1 MTDMSIIT
9 ISHASYS
16 GGAEIAK
23 KVASSLSYRSVEREV
38 LIEASRRYGIPEAKY
53 EEVLEAQGHWWERWI
68 ESLRLYRI
76 TIQAAMCEVAQAGGV
91 VYYGR
96 AGQEL
101 FPGIKHVLK
110 VLIVAPMEYRMQEVK
125 ARKGLDGE
133 NARHF
138 LKELD
143 RVRTRRLRA
152 VFNADWLDPVGYDL
166 VLNSSRISTDGAARV
181 IAELARREEF
191 QPTAESERAFQDL
204 TTTSRVQAALI
215 ISPKT
220 RNIILNVRSDSG
232 KVTVSGILADPD
244 LEKEIVRITKGV
256 AGVTEVIT
264 DIEPPPI
271 EYMHP

>member
-1 MTDMSIIT
+1 MSIIT
-9 ISHASYS
+9 ISHAPYS
-16 GGAEIAK
+16 GGSDIAE
-23 KVASSLSYRSVEREV
+23 KVASLLNYRSVDREV

-53 EEVLEAQGHWWERWI
+53 EEILEAQGHWWERWL

-76 TIQAAMCEVAQAGGV
+76 TIQAAMCEVVQGGAL

-110 VLIVAPMEYRMQEVK
+110 VLIVAPMEHRMQQVK
-125 ARKGLDGE
+125 ARKGLEGE
-133 NARHF
+133 KARHF
-138 LKELD
+138 LKDLD
-143 RVRTRRLRA
+143 RVRGRRLRA
-152 VFNADWLDPVGYDL
+152 LFNVDWLDPVGYDL
-166 VLNSSRISTDGAARV
+166 VLSSARIGPQSAAQV
-181 IAELARREEF
+181 IADLVRRQEF
-191 QPTAESERAFQDL
+191 QPTAESEKAFQDL

-215 ISPKT
+215 TSAKT

-232 KVTVSGILADPD
+232 KVAISGILADPD
-244 LEKEIVRITKGV
+244 LEKEIVRIAKGV
-256 AGVTEVIT
+256 AGVAEVVT

>member
-1 MTDMSIIT
+1 MSIIT

-16 GGAEIAK
+16 GGAEIAE
-23 KVASSLSYRSVEREV
+23 KVAATLNYRCADREV

-53 EEVLEAQGHWWERWI
+53 EEILATEGHWWERWL

-76 TIQAAMCEVAQAGGV
+76 TLQAAMCEVAQGGSV

-101 FPGIKHVLK
+101 FPGVTHVLK
-110 VLIVAPMEYRMQEVK
+110 VLIVAPIEYRMQEVK
-125 ARKGLDGE
+125 ARKGLEGE
-133 NARHF
+133 SARHF

-143 RVRTRRLRA
+143 RVRSRRLRA
-152 VFNADWLDPVGYDL
+152 LFNADWLDPVGYDL
-166 VLNSSRISTDGAARV
+166 VLNSSRIGTESAARV
-181 IAELARREEF
+181 ITELVRGREF
-191 QPTAESERAFQDL
+191 QPTAESEKAFQNL

-215 ISPKT
+215 TSPKT

-232 KVTVSGILADPD
+232 QVTVSGILADPD
-244 LEKEIVRITKGV
+244 LEKEIVRIAKGV
-256 AGVTEVIT
+256 AGVAEVIT

>member
-1 MTDMSIIT
+1 M
-9 ISHASYS
+9 
-16 GGAEIAK
+16 
-23 KVASSLSYRSVEREV
+23 
-38 LIEASRRYGIPEAKY
+38 
-53 EEVLEAQGHWWERWI
+53 
-68 ESLRLYRI
+68 
-76 TIQAAMCEVAQAGGV
+76 

-110 VLIVAPMEYRMQEVK
+110 VLIIAPMEYRMQEVK

-133 NARHF
+133 TARHF

-166 VLNSSRISTDGAARV
+166 VLNSSRISTDSAARV
-181 IAELARREEF
+181 IVEMARREDF
-191 QPTAESERAFQDL
+191 KPTPASERAFQDL
-204 TTTSRVQAALI
+204 TTTFRVQAALI

-220 RNIILNVRSDSG
+220 RNIILNVHSDSG

-244 LEKEIVRITKGV
+244 LEKEIVRIAKGV
-256 AGVTEVIT
+256 AGVTEVIA

>member
-1 MTDMSIIT
+1 MSIIT
-9 ISHASYS
+9 ISHAPYS

-23 KVASSLSYRSVEREV
+23 KVASSLNYRSVEREV

-76 TIQAAMCEVAQAGGV
+76 TIQAAMCEVAQGGAV

-125 ARKGLDGE
+125 ARKGLEGE

>member
-1 MTDMSIIT
+1 MSIIT
-9 ISHASYS
+9 ISHAPYS

-53 EEVLEAQGHWWERWI
+53 EEILEAQGHWWERWI

-76 TIQAAMCEVAQAGGV
+76 TIQAAMCEVAQEGDV

-133 NARHF
+133 TARHF

-166 VLNSSRISTDGAARV
+166 VLNSSRISTDSAARV

-191 QPTAESERAFQDL
+191 QPTAASERAFQDL

-244 LEKEIVRITKGV
+244 LEKEIVRIAKGV

>member
-1 MTDMSIIT
+1 MSIIT
-9 ISHASYS
+9 ISHAPYS

-23 KVASSLSYRSVEREV
+23 KVASSLNYRSVEREV

-76 TIQAAMCEVAQAGGV
+76 TIQAAMCEVAQGGSV

-110 VLIVAPMEYRMQEVK
+110 ALIVAPMEYRMQEVK
-125 ARKGLDGE
+125 ARKGLEGE

-204 TTTSRVQAALI
+204 TTISRVQAALI

-220 RNIILNVRSDSG
+220 RNIILNVRSDRG